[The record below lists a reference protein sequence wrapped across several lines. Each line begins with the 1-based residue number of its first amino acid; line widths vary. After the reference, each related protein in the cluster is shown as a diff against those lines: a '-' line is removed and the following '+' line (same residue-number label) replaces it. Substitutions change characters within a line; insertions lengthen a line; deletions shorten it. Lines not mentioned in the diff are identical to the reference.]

1 VKQVKDVRVFPFPGD
16 GEDALPGFESTP
28 QTEGAAIGRDAF
40 ISTRCRVLGVVELRA
55 ILEGLRVM
63 CIE

>member
-1 VKQVKDVRVFPFPGD
+1 MKQVKDVRVLPFPGD
-16 GEDALPGFESTP
+16 GEDALPGFDTS
-28 QTEGAAIGRDAF
+28 QAEGAAIGRDAF

-55 ILEGLRVM
+55 ILDGLRVM